1 MISATRSHH
10 DTNDNPAHYRM
21 PGCHSK
27 EIYNY
32 NIIKKECNAFEKKIS
47 DGLKTIGPFNKRL
60 INHLKELARAN
71 ASLDPIEVDDA
82 PIELKYIIKQAAERM
97 CMDPNFFHYACLA
110 VASAMFPEIRA
121 SMNKT
126 ETLPLTFFM

>member
-1 MISATRSHH
+1 MPTSRSKMIH
-10 DTNDNPAHYRM
+10 
-21 PGCHSK
+21 
-27 EIYNY
+27 NY
-32 NIIKKECNAFEKKIS
+32 KMIKDECDAFEKKIS

-60 INHLKELARAN
+60 IDHLKELARAN

-82 PIELKYIIKQAAERM
+82 PVELKYIIKQASERM

-110 VASAMFPEIRA
+110 VSSAMFPEIRA

-126 ETLPLTFFM
+126 ETLPVTLFM